1 MTIFSV
7 TLSLPLF
14 LTAGLQ
20 SSATSEAKILKG
32 PNVLVSRESPYPNV
46 ELMVAANPR
55 DPNNLIGTAIVST
68 PVRDHNV
75 IFVSFDAG
83 NSWRTVDLPE
93 VPEDGTG
100 NAQVAF
106 DNEGLAY
113 FSVLGQSRNKSG
125 DKQFQI
131 TLFRSRDGGR
141 TWAPAGSYGAGNNP
155 DHDQMTVD
163 NSSSIYT

>member
-1 MTIFSV
+1 MTILSV
-7 TLSLPLF
+7 VLSLPLF
-14 LTAGLQ
+14 LTAGQ
-20 SSATSEAKILKG
+20 HSGATSEDKILKG

-83 NSWRTVDLPE
+83 NSWRTVDLSG

-100 NAQVAF
+100 NAHVTS
-106 DNEGLAY
+106 NREGL
-113 FSVLGQSRNKSG
+113 
-125 DKQFQI
+125 
-131 TLFRSRDGGR
+131 
-141 TWAPAGSYGAGNNP
+141 GSL
-155 DHDQMTVD
+155 
-163 NSSSIYT
+163 